1 MKLRLPLSLFAA
13 LTALFVLLPA
23 SVHAVEVPEDYTSY
37 YLADP
42 EELYDFRSDSSNVAF
57 LLDGGVV
64 FTSESASWWT
74 GNTPLK
80 QNGSVLFTIEED
92 GDPFSMT
99 FKDGSSYP
107 AFYKVANLGFHD
119 IGVITFQNIGDSC
132 GAIYNVANAEF
143 INNRS
148 LKFTENSTSDNG
160 GAIYAT
166 NLTIEK
172 TKQTIIFSGNS
183 AGDGISNYGGAIHA
197 GNVSI
202 CDNSGN
208 IEFSD
213 NYIGKS
219 HFSNWDIDYYGG
231 AVSINSDST
240 LSICNNRG
248 GVSFSSNYVKSSAS
262 GYAYNSS
269 IGYYRYYKAH
279 SKGGAIYGAS
289 NTVIDICSNNES
301 VLFENNYVLCSG
313 DSLGNVGDAHGGAI
327 YIGTNSTLNIKSN
340 KGVTTFTGNYA
351 KAVYGS
357 GRQIE
362 CSSSFGG
369 AIYLENNSNLN
380 ICDNV
385 DTVLFTGNSA
395 YYGGAI
401 HVSAGTVNLA
411 ATVGDIVFRANS
423 ATYGGAIS
431 STLSQVTLA
440 ATNGS
445 IVLENNTAASNG
457 GAIYSNANLDI
468 CNNAG
473 AVSFLNNTASQGGA
487 IYEANGII
495 SICNNTGTIKFT
507 GNTAT
512 TGAAIYG
519 NSLVIQNNESVIFE
533 RNLENENRLRSIYLN
548 STSTNGGKF
557 HVSAA
562 KEKSITFTDGIYV
575 ATSTSGM
582 TVDVV
587 FNGNYIASDES
598 EIAQGGDIIF
608 DGGQVEGVLREL
620 LGTEPTA
627 EQIAESQTSYVG
639 GITNLQAGRLI
650 IRNGAQYNGL
660 GISTTVRSGAAVVLE
675 NAGMDHSSGS
685 INIRKGTSLELIG
698 CSQIAA
704 GTLTLS
710 SGSTLGFT
718 VGTEQRETASL
729 SLNANLDHFSI
740 TINLNGA
747 DMLASGRYKLVE
759 LADAAQY
766 VSDYS
771 WIADDITVTATG
783 DAAGLGFDDLV
794 WEDGVLYVE
803 QGKSFWNNAAGDG
816 VWNTASVNWVRND
829 VGIAYKNG
837 MDVEFGDAGAGTVQL
852 EGEIAPLSVV
862 VENSAGHDYTFT
874 GSGKLTG
881 ATSLTKTGT
890 GELSLATAN
899 EHTGG
904 TVLDGGTLRVQHSTA
919 LGAADATVTTTAGT
933 LLSVENNAAVVLA
946 AATGNSL
953 AGRVQVQTGA
963 SLEVQGTGYHAEATQ
978 LEGELIFSGAGVNH
992 TGEGAGTL
1000 SGSGQLKV
1008 QGAGAAVSFSS
1019 AADYDGSVS
1028 LAGGAEFAV
1037 DKLVMNADTTLA
1049 AVAAGTSLGLEDIMQ
1064 PGTAQ
1069 VEMHTTR
1076 FDSYTGTLDTDVAAN
1091 SYSAGTLALVDGL
1104 TLEGG
1109 STYQADGSSLNLNGG
1124 SLTLSSG
1131 SGSDMFVNLMLSLDG
1146 AYTPEVTQIVLFTGV
1161 AEFCLGGQ
1169 VLSTGDTT
1177 HVFAATDYLTGDYVY
1192 ETTALVYDGN
1202 VGCVYLVEAM
1212 PEPTTTTLSLLALA
1226 GLAARRRRR

>member
-1 MKLRLPLSLFAA
+1 MKLRLPFSLLSAVLAVFTIAA
-13 LTALFVLLPA
+13 SGA
-23 SVHAVEVPEDYTSY
+23 HAVEVPEDYTSN

-42 EELYDFRSDSSNVAF
+42 DELYDFRSGNEKVAF
-57 LLDGGVV
+57 LLDGSVV
-64 FTSESASWWT
+64 VSPSSATWWQSGALMSED
-74 GNTPLK
+74 
-80 QNGSVLFTIEED
+80 SVLFTIEED

-107 AFYKVANLGFHD
+107 AFYRVANLGFHD

-148 LKFTENSTSDNG
+148 LKFTENSTSDDG

-208 IEFSD
+208 IEFCD
-213 NYIGKS
+213 NYIGKR
-219 HFSNWDIDYYGG
+219 HFSNRDIDYYGG
-231 AVSINSDST
+231 AVSIYSDST

-262 GYAYNSS
+262 GHTYTSS
-269 IGYYRYYKAH
+269 GYYYYYKAY

-301 VLFENNYVLCSG
+301 VLFENNYVLSSG

-351 KAVYGS
+351 KAVYVS

-411 ATVGDIVFRANS
+411 ASVGDIVFRANS

-457 GAIYSNANLDI
+457 GAIYSNANIDI

-598 EIAQGGDIIF
+598 EIEQGGDIIF
-608 DGGQVEGVLREL
+608 DGGQVETELTDL
-620 LGTEPTA
+620 LGTTPTTQ
-627 EQIAESQTSYVG
+627 QITNSLTSYIG
-639 GITNLQAGRLI
+639 GVINLKAGRMI
-650 IRNGAQYNGL
+650 VRNGAQFNGI
-660 GISTTVRSGAAVVLE
+660 GISTTARSNAAVVLDG
-675 NAGMDHSSGS
+675 AGMNHSSGS
-685 INIRKGTSLELIG
+685 INIRRGTSLELSG
-698 CSQIAA
+698 YNQIST
-704 GTLTLS
+704 GSLS
-710 SGSTLGFT
+710 LASGSTLLFT
-718 VGTEQRETASL
+718 ICDKHLTTAAL
-729 SLNANLDHFSI
+729 TLDANLEHFSI
-740 TINLNGA
+740 NLALPGQE
-747 DMLASGRYKLVE
+747 MLASGRYKLVE

-766 VSDYS
+766 ASEDY
-771 WIADDITVTATG
+771 WNADDITVTATG

-803 QGKSFWNNAAGDG
+803 QGKSFWNNAAGDMS
-816 VWNTASVNWVRND
+816 WNTASVNWVRND

-837 MDVEFGDAGAGTVQL
+837 MDVEFGDAGAGIVQL
-852 EGEIAPLSVV
+852 AGEIAPLSVV

-904 TVLDGGTLRVQHSTA
+904 TVVDGGTLRVQHSTA
-919 LGAADATVTTTAGT
+919 LGAADATVTTAAGT

-953 AGRVQVQTGA
+953 AGRVLVQTGA

-1008 QGAGAAVSFSS
+1008 QGSGSSAQFSS
-1019 AADYDGSVS
+1019 AADYTGHVA
-1028 LAGGAEFAV
+1028 LADGAEFTA
-1037 DKLVMNADTTLA
+1037 DKLVMKADTTLA
-1049 AVAAGTSLGLEDIMQ
+1049 AVAAGTSLGLEDIVQ

-1076 FDSYTGTLDTDVAAN
+1076 FDSYTGTLHTDVAAN

-1146 AYTPEVTQIVLFTGV
+1146 AYMPEVTQIVLFTGV

-1202 VGCVYLVEAM
+1202 VGCVYLVEAI